1 MYNAH
6 REIFRLLTIRK
17 KLFSNTLSAYKRD
30 LIQYNNFI
38 IENNG
43 NLEIENAD
51 YKIIRSWIVSLV
63 SSNISNRSINRKV
76 SSLKSFY
83 KFLIKTDTIKSSPLK
98 AHSPLKQS
106 KKIQVPF
113 SQEEINSLLD
123 SDFFTNDYKG
133 VLQKSIIAFFYFT
146 GVRRIELINIKE
158 SDISLESST
167 IKVMGKR
174 SKERI
179 IPILPKL
186 KKSLKYY
193 REIKSKYNGNTSPEY
208 LFISK
213 NGKQLSEKFVYRTVN
228 EYFKLVSPKIKKAP
242 HVLRHSFATH
252 LINEGADINSVKELL
267 GHSSLSATQV
277 YSHTSMERIKE
288 VFKNSHP
295 RAK

>member
-1 MYNAH
+1 MLIEKFLDYLQLEKNYS
-6 REIFRLLTIRK
+6 
-17 KLFSNTLSAYKRD
+17 SNTLSAYKRD
-30 LIQYNNFI
+30 LIQYNKFI

-51 YKIIRSWIVSLV
+51 YKIIRSWIVSMV
-63 SSNISNRSINRKV
+63 NSNISNRSINRKV

-123 SDFFTNDYKG
+123 SDFFTNDYRG

>member
-1 MYNAH
+1 MLIEKFIEYLKIEKNY
-6 REIFRLLTIRK
+6 
-17 KLFSNTLSAYKRD
+17 SVNTLSAYKKD
-30 LIQYNNFI
+30 LIEFQVFINENFDKCVI
-38 IENNG
+38 KNV
-43 NLEIENAD
+43 D
-51 YKIIRSWIVSLV
+51 YKIIRSWIVLLV
-63 SSNISNRSINRKV
+63 NKNLSNRSINRKV

-83 KFLIKTDTIKSSPLK
+83 KFLVKTETINSSPLI

-113 SQEEINSLLD
+113 SKDEISALLD
-123 SDFFTNDYKG
+123 SDFFKSDYKG
-133 VLQKSIIAFFYFT
+133 VLQKTIISFFYFT
-146 GVRRIELINIKE
+146 GVRRIELINLKT
-158 SDISLESST
+158 SDINMNSYT
-167 IKVMGKR
+167 IRITGKR
-174 SKERI
+174 NKERI
-179 IPILPKL
+179 IPMLPKL
-186 KKSLKYY
+186 KESISEYLK
-193 REIKSKYNGNTSPEY
+193 IKSQEFNNVISDN

-213 NGKQLSEKFVYRTVN
+213 SGIQLSEKYVYRTVN
-228 EYFKLVSPKIKKAP
+228 EYFKLVSPKVKKAP

>member
-1 MYNAH
+1 MLIEKFLDYLQLEKNYS
-6 REIFRLLTIRK
+6 
-17 KLFSNTLSAYKRD
+17 SNTLSAYKRD
-30 LIQYNNFI
+30 LIQYNKFI

-51 YKIIRSWIVSLV
+51 YKIIRSWIVSMV
-63 SSNISNRSINRKV
+63 NSNISNRSINRKV

-113 SQEEINSLLD
+113 SQDEINSLLD

-252 LINEGADINSVKELL
+252 LIKECADIYSVKELL

>member
-1 MYNAH
+1 MLIEKFLDYLQFEKNYS
-6 REIFRLLTIRK
+6 
-17 KLFSNTLSAYKRD
+17 SNTLNAYKRD
-30 LIQYNNFI
+30 LIQYNKFVAEYNDKLK
-38 IENNG
+38 IEEVN
-43 NLEIENAD
+43 
-51 YKIIRSWIVSLV
+51 YKIIRSWIVTMV
-63 SSNISNRSINRKV
+63 TNNISNRSINRKV

-83 KFLIKTDTIKSSPLK
+83 NFLIKTETINSSPLK
-98 AHSPLKQS
+98 AHTPLKQS

-113 SQEEINSLLD
+113 SQDEINSLLD
-123 SDFFTNDYKG
+123 SDFFTNDYRG
-133 VLQKSIIAFFYFT
+133 ILQKTIIAFFYFT
-146 GVRRIELINIKE
+146 GVRRIELITLKE
-158 SDISLESST
+158 SDVNIESST
-167 IKVMGKR
+167 VKIMGKR

-186 KKSLKYY
+186 KKAIIFFN
-193 REIKSKYNGNTSPEY
+193 EIKFKFHDQTSSDY
-208 LFISK
+208 FFISK

>member
-1 MYNAH
+1 MLIEKFLDY
-6 REIFRLLTIRK
+6 L
-17 KLFSNTLSAYKRD
+17 KLEKNYSSNTLSAYKRD
-30 LIQYNNFI
+30 LIQYNKFI
-38 IENNG
+38 VENNC

-98 AHSPLKQS
+98 EHSTLKQS

-123 SDFFTNDYKG
+123 SDFFTNDYMG

-186 KKSLKYY
+186 KKSIKFFM
-193 REIKSKYNGNTSPEY
+193 EIKSKLIGNTSFEY

-213 NGKQLSEKFVYRTVN
+213 NVKQLSEKFVYRTVN

-277 YSHTSMERIKE
+277 YSHTSMERIIE

>member
-1 MYNAH
+1 MLIEKFLDYLQLEKNYS
-6 REIFRLLTIRK
+6 
-17 KLFSNTLSAYKRD
+17 SNTLSAYKRD
-30 LIQYNNFI
+30 LIQYNKFI

-51 YKIIRSWIVSLV
+51 YKIIRSWIVSMV

-186 KKSLKYY
+186 KKSLENY
-193 REIKSKYNGNTSPEY
+193 REIKSTFTGNTLTEY

>member
-1 MYNAH
+1 MLIEKFLDYLQLEKNYS
-6 REIFRLLTIRK
+6 
-17 KLFSNTLSAYKRD
+17 SNTLSAYKRD
-30 LIQYNNFI
+30 LIQYNKFI
-38 IENNG
+38 IDNNG
-43 NLEIENAD
+43 NLKIENAD
-51 YKIIRSWIVSLV
+51 YKIIRSWIVSMV
-63 SSNISNRSINRKV
+63 NSNISNRSINRKV

-83 KFLIKTDTIKSSPLK
+83 KFLIKTETIRSSPLK

>member
-1 MYNAH
+1 MLIEKFLDYLQLEKNYS
-6 REIFRLLTIRK
+6 
-17 KLFSNTLSAYKRD
+17 SNTLSAYKRD

-83 KFLIKTDTIKSSPLK
+83 KFLIKTDTITSSPIK

-158 SDISLESST
+158 LDISLESST

-186 KKSLKYY
+186 KKSLKYF

>member
-1 MYNAH
+1 MLIEKFIDYLQIEKNYS
-6 REIFRLLTIRK
+6 
-17 KLFSNTLSAYKRD
+17 SNTLSAYKKD
-30 LIQYNNFI
+30 LIEFKNFI
-38 IENNG
+38 NENFDRYPIEHA
-43 NLEIENAD
+43 E
-51 YKIIRSWIVSLV
+51 YKAIRLWIVELV
-63 SSNISNRSINRKV
+63 NKNLSNRSINRKV

-83 KFLIKTDTIKSSPLK
+83 KFLVKTDTIGSSPLL

-113 SQEEINSLLD
+113 SKEEINSLLD
-123 SDFFTNDYKG
+123 SDSFKNDFRG
-133 VLQKSIIAFFYFT
+133 VLQKTIITFFYFT

-158 SDISLESST
+158 SDINMDSST
-167 IKVMGKR
+167 IRIMGKR

-179 IPILPKL
+179 IPMLPKL
-186 KKSLKYY
+186 KKSIVDYLNLRSQEFNK
-193 REIKSKYNGNTSPEY
+193 ETLEY
-208 LFISK
+208 LFVSRS
-213 NGKQLSEKFVYRTVN
+213 GSQLSEKYVYRTVN
-228 EYFKLVSPKIKKAP
+228 EYFKLVSPKVKKAP

>member
-1 MYNAH
+1 MLIEKFLDYLQLEKNYS
-6 REIFRLLTIRK
+6 
-17 KLFSNTLSAYKRD
+17 SNTLSAYKRD
-30 LIQYNNFI
+30 LIQYNKFI
-38 IENNG
+38 IDNNG
-43 NLEIENAD
+43 NLKIENAD
-51 YKIIRSWIVSLV
+51 YKIIRSWIVSMV
-63 SSNISNRSINRKV
+63 NSNISNRSINRKV

-133 VLQKSIIAFFYFT
+133 VLQKSIIVFFYFT

-186 KKSLKYY
+186 KKSLKDY
-193 REIKSKYNGNTSPEY
+193 REIKSKYTGNTSPEY

>member
-1 MYNAH
+1 MLIEKFLDYLQLEKNYS
-6 REIFRLLTIRK
+6 
-17 KLFSNTLSAYKRD
+17 SNTLSAYKRD

-193 REIKSKYNGNTSPEY
+193 REIKSKYNGNTLPEY

>member
-1 MYNAH
+1 MLIEKFLDYLQLEKNYS
-6 REIFRLLTIRK
+6 
-17 KLFSNTLSAYKRD
+17 SNTLSAYKRD
-30 LIQYNNFI
+30 LIQYNKFI
-38 IENNG
+38 VEKNC

-51 YKIIRSWIVSLV
+51 YKIIRSWIVSMV
-63 SSNISNRSINRKV
+63 NSNISNRSINRKV

-83 KFLIKTDTIKSSPLK
+83 KFLIKTETIRSSPLK

-186 KKSLKYY
+186 KKSIKFYM
-193 REIKSKYNGNTSPEY
+193 EIKSKLIGNTSFEY

>member
-1 MYNAH
+1 MLIEKFLDYLQLEKNYS
-6 REIFRLLTIRK
+6 
-17 KLFSNTLSAYKRD
+17 SNTLSAYKRD
-30 LIQYNNFI
+30 LIQYNKFI

-51 YKIIRSWIVSLV
+51 YKIIRSWIVSMV
-63 SSNISNRSINRKV
+63 NSNISNRSINRKV

-98 AHSPLKQS
+98 VHSPLKQS

>member
-1 MYNAH
+1 MLIEKFIEYLKIEKNY
-6 REIFRLLTIRK
+6 
-17 KLFSNTLSAYKRD
+17 SVNTLSAYKKD
-30 LIQYNNFI
+30 LIEFQVFINENFDKCV
-38 IENNG
+38 IENV
-43 NLEIENAD
+43 D
-51 YKIIRSWIVSLV
+51 YKIIRSWIVLLV
-63 SSNISNRSINRKV
+63 NKNLSNRSINRKV

-83 KFLIKTDTIKSSPLK
+83 KFLVKTETINSSPLI

-113 SQEEINSLLD
+113 SKDEIGALLD
-123 SDFFTNDYKG
+123 SDFFKSDYKG
-133 VLQKSIIAFFYFT
+133 VLQKTIISFFYFT
-146 GVRRIELINIKE
+146 GVRRIELINLKT
-158 SDISLESST
+158 SDINMNSYT
-167 IKVMGKR
+167 IRITGKR
-174 SKERI
+174 NKERI
-179 IPILPKL
+179 IPMLPKL
-186 KKSLKYY
+186 KESINEYLK
-193 REIKSKYNGNTSPEY
+193 IKSHELNNVISDY

-213 NGKQLSEKFVYRTVN
+213 SGIQLSEKYVYRTVN
-228 EYFKLVSPKIKKAP
+228 EYFKLVSPKVKKAP

>member
-1 MYNAH
+1 MLIEKFLDYLQLEKNYS
-6 REIFRLLTIRK
+6 
-17 KLFSNTLSAYKRD
+17 SNTLSAYKRD

-123 SDFFTNDYKG
+123 SDFFTNDYMG

-186 KKSLKYY
+186 KKSLKDY
-193 REIKSKYNGNTSPEY
+193 REIKSKYTGNTSPEY

>member
-1 MYNAH
+1 MLIEKFIDYLQIEKNYS
-6 REIFRLLTIRK
+6 
-17 KLFSNTLSAYKRD
+17 SNTLTAYKKD
-30 LIQYNNFI
+30 LIEFKNFI
-38 IENNG
+38 NENFDKYPIEHA
-43 NLEIENAD
+43 E
-51 YKIIRSWIVSLV
+51 YKAIRLWIVELV
-63 SSNISNRSINRKV
+63 NKNLSNRSINRKV

-83 KFLIKTDTIKSSPLK
+83 KFLVKTDTIGSSPLL

-113 SQEEINSLLD
+113 SKEEINSLLD
-123 SDFFTNDYKG
+123 SDSFKNDFRG
-133 VLQKSIIAFFYFT
+133 VLQKTIITFFYFT

-158 SDISLESST
+158 SDINMDSST
-167 IKVMGKR
+167 IRIMGKR

-179 IPILPKL
+179 IPMLPKL
-186 KKSLKYY
+186 KKSIIDYLYLRSQEFNK
-193 REIKSKYNGNTSPEY
+193 KNLEY
-208 LFISK
+208 LFVSRS
-213 NGKQLSEKFVYRTVN
+213 GRQLSEKYVYRTVN
-228 EYFKLVSPKIKKAP
+228 EYFKLVSPKVKKAP

>member
-1 MYNAH
+1 MLIEKFLDYLQLEKNYS
-6 REIFRLLTIRK
+6 
-17 KLFSNTLSAYKRD
+17 SNTLSAYKRD
-30 LIQYNNFI
+30 LIQYNKFI
-38 IENNG
+38 VENNG

-51 YKIIRSWIVSLV
+51 YKIIRSWIVSMV
-63 SSNISNRSINRKV
+63 NSNISNRSINRKV

>member
-1 MYNAH
+1 MLIEKFIDYLQLEKNYS
-6 REIFRLLTIRK
+6 
-17 KLFSNTLSAYKRD
+17 SNTLSAYRRD
-30 LIQYNNFI
+30 LIQYNKFI
-38 IENNG
+38 SENNSS
-43 NLEIENAD
+43 LKIENAD
-51 YKIIRSWIVSLV
+51 YKIIRSWIVSMV
-63 SSNISNRSINRKV
+63 NGKISNRSINRKV

-83 KFLIKTDTIKSSPLK
+83 KFLIKTETINSSPLK

-106 KKIQVPF
+106 KKIQIPF
-113 SQEEINSLLD
+113 SKEEINSLLD
-123 SDFFTNDYKG
+123 SDFFTIDYKG
-133 VLQKSIIAFFYFT
+133 VLQKTIIAFFYFT
-146 GVRRIELINIKE
+146 GVRRIELISIKE
-158 SDISLESST
+158 SDVSFESST
-167 IKVMGKR
+167 IKIMGKR

-186 KKSLKYY
+186 KESIKDYKEIRLKFL
-193 REIKSKYNGNTSPEY
+193 GQNTSEY

-213 NGKQLSEKFVYRTVN
+213 TKKQLSEKFVYRTVN

-267 GHSSLSATQV
+267 GHSSLSDTQV

-288 VFKNSHP
+288 VFNNSHP

>member
-1 MYNAH
+1 ML
-6 REIFRLLTIRK
+6 IK
-17 KLFSNTLSAYKRD
+17 KFLDYLQLEKNYSYNTLAAYKRD
-30 LIQYNNFI
+30 LNQYNIYI

-43 NLEIENAD
+43 DLKIENAD
-51 YKIIRSWIVSLV
+51 YKIIRSWIVSMV
-63 SSNISNRSINRKV
+63 NSNISNRSINRKV

-123 SDFFTNDYKG
+123 GDFFTNDYKG

-146 GVRRIELINIKE
+146 GVRRIELITIKE
-158 SDISLESST
+158 LDISLESST

-186 KKSLKYY
+186 KKSLKDY
-193 REIKSKYNGNTSPEY
+193 REIKSKFKGNTTSEY

>member
-1 MYNAH
+1 MLIEKFLDYLQLEKNYS
-6 REIFRLLTIRK
+6 
-17 KLFSNTLSAYKRD
+17 SNTLSAYKRD
-30 LIQYNNFI
+30 LIQYNKFI

-51 YKIIRSWIVSLV
+51 YKIIRAWIVSMV
-63 SSNISNRSINRKV
+63 NSNISNRSINRKV

-83 KFLIKTDTIKSSPLK
+83 KFLIKTDTITSSPLK

-186 KKSLKYY
+186 KKSLEDY
-193 REIKSKYNGNTSPEY
+193 REIKSKFTGNTSPEY

-213 NGKQLSEKFVYRTVN
+213 NGGQLSEKFVYRTVN

>member
-1 MYNAH
+1 MLVEKFIDY
-6 REIFRLLTIRK
+6 L
-17 KLFSNTLSAYKRD
+17 KLEKNYSSNTLSAYKRD
-30 LIQYNNFI
+30 LIQYNKFI
-38 IENNG
+38 IENNSD
-43 NLEIENAD
+43 LKIEKAD
-51 YKIIRSWIVSLV
+51 YKIIRSWIVSMVNNNL
-63 SSNISNRSINRKV
+63 SNRSINRKV

-83 KFLIKTDTIKSSPLK
+83 KFLIKTDTITLSPLK

-106 KKIQVPF
+106 KTIQVPF
-113 SQEEINSLLD
+113 SKEEINSLLD
-123 SDFFTNDYKG
+123 SDFFNNDYKG
-133 VLQKSIIAFFYFT
+133 VLQKTIISFFYFT
-146 GVRRIELINIKE
+146 GVRRIELISIKE
-158 SDISLESST
+158 SDISLESGT

-186 KKSLKYY
+186 KKSIKNY
-193 REIKSKYNGNTSPEY
+193 RDIKSKLLGKNPSEY

-213 NGKQLSEKFVYRTVN
+213 NRKQLSEKFVYRTVN

>member
-1 MYNAH
+1 MLIENFLEYLKVEKNY
-6 REIFRLLTIRK
+6 
-17 KLFSNTLSAYKRD
+17 SVNTLLAYKTD
-30 LIQYNNFI
+30 LLEFQLFINNHKYDLKI
-38 IENNG
+38 DKAN
-43 NLEIENAD
+43 
-51 YKIIRSWIVSLV
+51 YKAIRSWIISMGNNGL
-63 SSNISNRSINRKV
+63 SNRSINRKI

-83 KFLIKTDTIKSSPLK
+83 KFLIKIESISISPLLG
-98 AHSPLKQS
+98 HTPLKQS

-113 SQEEINSLLD
+113 SKEEINSLLD
-123 SDFFTNDYKG
+123 SEYFNNDYKG
-133 VLQKSIIAFFYFT
+133 VLQKTLITFFYFT
-146 GVRRIELINIKE
+146 GVRRIELINLKE
-158 SDISLESST
+158 SDVNLSSLT
-167 IKVMGKR
+167 LKVIGKGG
-174 SKERI
+174 KERV

-186 KKSLKYY
+186 KESILTYQKMKSVFL
-193 REIKSKYNGNTSPEY
+193 IQKSTDF

-213 NGKQLSEKFVYRTVN
+213 FGKQLTEKFVYRTVN

>member
-1 MYNAH
+1 MLIEKFLDYLQLEKNYS
-6 REIFRLLTIRK
+6 
-17 KLFSNTLSAYKRD
+17 SNTLSAYKRD
-30 LIQYNNFI
+30 LIQYNKFI
-38 IENNG
+38 VENNC

-51 YKIIRSWIVSLV
+51 YKIIRSWIVSMV
-63 SSNISNRSINRKV
+63 NSNISNRSINRKV

-83 KFLIKTDTIKSSPLK
+83 KFLIKTETIRSSPLK

-186 KKSLKYY
+186 KKSIKFYM
-193 REIKSKYNGNTSPEY
+193 EIKSKLIGNTSFEY

>member
-1 MYNAH
+1 MLIEKFIDYLQIEKNYS
-6 REIFRLLTIRK
+6 
-17 KLFSNTLSAYKRD
+17 SNTLSAYKKD
-30 LIQYNNFI
+30 LIEFKNFI
-38 IENNG
+38 NENFDKYPIEHA
-43 NLEIENAD
+43 E
-51 YKIIRSWIVSLV
+51 YKAIRLWIVELV
-63 SSNISNRSINRKV
+63 NKNLSNRSINRKV

-83 KFLIKTDTIKSSPLK
+83 KFLVKTDTIGSSPLL

-113 SQEEINSLLD
+113 SKEEINSLLD
-123 SDFFTNDYKG
+123 SDSFKNDFRG
-133 VLQKSIIAFFYFT
+133 VLQKTIITFFYFT

-158 SDISLESST
+158 SDINMDSST
-167 IKVMGKR
+167 IRIMGKR

-179 IPILPKL
+179 IPMLPKL
-186 KKSLKYY
+186 KKSIIDYLYLRSQEFNK
-193 REIKSKYNGNTSPEY
+193 KNLEY
-208 LFISK
+208 LFVSRS
-213 NGKQLSEKFVYRTVN
+213 GRQLSEKYVYRTVN
-228 EYFKLVSPKIKKAP
+228 EYFKLVSPKVKKAP

>member
-1 MYNAH
+1 MLIEKFIDYLQIEKNYS
-6 REIFRLLTIRK
+6 
-17 KLFSNTLSAYKRD
+17 SNTLSAYKKD
-30 LIQYNNFI
+30 LIEFKNFI
-38 IENNG
+38 NENFDRYPIEHA
-43 NLEIENAD
+43 E
-51 YKIIRSWIVSLV
+51 YKAIRLWIVELV
-63 SSNISNRSINRKV
+63 NKNLSNRSINRKV

-83 KFLIKTDTIKSSPLK
+83 KFLVKTDTIGSSPLL

-113 SQEEINSLLD
+113 SKEEINSLLD
-123 SDFFTNDYKG
+123 SDSFKNDFRG
-133 VLQKSIIAFFYFT
+133 VLQKTIITFFYFT

-158 SDISLESST
+158 SDINMGSST
-167 IKVMGKR
+167 IRIMGKR

-179 IPILPKL
+179 IPMLPKL
-186 KKSLKYY
+186 KKSIVDYLHLRSQEFNK
-193 REIKSKYNGNTSPEY
+193 EILEY
-208 LFISK
+208 LFVSRS
-213 NGKQLSEKFVYRTVN
+213 GSQLSEKYVYRTVN
-228 EYFKLVSPKIKKAP
+228 EYFKLVSPKVKKAP

>member
-1 MYNAH
+1 ML
-6 REIFRLLTIRK
+6 IK
-17 KLFSNTLSAYKRD
+17 KFLDYLQLEKNYSYNTLAAYKRD
-30 LIQYNNFI
+30 LNQYNIYI

-43 NLEIENAD
+43 DLKIENAD
-51 YKIIRSWIVSLV
+51 YKIIRSWIVSMV
-63 SSNISNRSINRKV
+63 NSNISNRSINRKV

-123 SDFFTNDYKG
+123 GDFFTNDYKG

-146 GVRRIELINIKE
+146 GVRRIELITIKE
-158 SDISLESST
+158 LDISLESST

-186 KKSLKYY
+186 KKSLEDY
-193 REIKSKYNGNTSPEY
+193 REIKSKFTRNTSPEY